1 MEVEKIVY
9 AIQNKEGLYATY
21 GRSEFH
27 KDLRFAR
34 LYKSKKT
41 ALRHYFNNN
50 GDYKDLALIGLEI
63 KEISREELKPEEF
76 EENKYRWE

>member
-1 MEVEKIVY
+1 MEEGKIVY

-27 KDLRFAR
+27 KDLRFAK

-41 ALRHYFNNN
+41 ALRHYFNNK
-50 GDYKDLALIGLEI
+50 GDYKDLTLVGLEI
-63 KEISREELKPEEF
+63 KEISREELQPEEF
-76 EENKYRWE
+76 EENKYR

>member
-1 MEVEKIVY
+1 MEEGKIVY

-41 ALRHYFNNN
+41 ALRHYFNNK
-50 GDYKDLALIGLEI
+50 GDYKDLTLVGLEI
-63 KEISREELKPEEF
+63 KEISREELQPEEF
-76 EENKYRWE
+76 EENKYR